1 MEEYLNKL
9 NESQREAV
17 EYNEGP
23 SLVIA
28 GAGSGKTRVLTYKIA
43 YLVHLG
49 LAPQS
54 ILALTFTNKAAR
66 EMKERIAAITGDQT
80 ARRLW
85 MGTFHSIFSRILRYE
100 AEHIGYPSNFTIYD
114 TTDSKSLLK
123 AIIKEMQLDDKVY
136 RLGMVQSRISNAKN
150 ALVTWKAYEQSKELM
165 QHDIDSKVPLLR
177 EIYKRYQNRC
187 QQAGAMDFD
196 DLLLQTNIL
205 FRDHPQVLEKY
216 RSFFQFVLVDEY
228 QDTNFAQHL
237 IVQRLCEQHRRIC
250 VVGDDAQSIY
260 SFRGANID
268 NILQFKN
275 QYPGCRIFKLERN
288 YRSTQNIVNAANSLI
303 HKNKEQI
310 HKNVYSEKEEGSKVR
325 ISASYSD
332 YEEGYAV
339 ASAINELRLRKDY
352 DYADFAILYRT
363 NAQSRIL
370 EEALRKRG
378 IPYKIYGGL
387 SFYQRKEIKDIIS
400 YLRLIVNPHDEE
412 AFKRVI
418 NYPSRGIGD
427 TTVGKVISA
436 ATDNNVSLWTVLNA
450 PIDYDLPI
458 NSGTAKKLTDFRE
471 MIERFIEQNTRLSAE
486 EMAAIVVKESGI
498 VSSLF
503 QDRSVEGISKQENL
517 QELLKGIAEFC
528 ELRREEGVEQV
539 SLADFLSEVSLLTD
553 QDNDKD
559 EQANKVTMMTVHAAK
574 GLEFKNVFVVG
585 LEAELFPSSMSK
597 DNPRA
602 VAEERRLFYVAITRA
617 EENCV
622 LTYAKSRFRNGQ
634 SAMCSPSRFLKD
646 IDVRFLDVPADSSAD
661 TFAAAR
667 ERFQRPAF
675 TSPFQQ
681 PRAVEKEEPS
691 FISPVAQA
699 QQRQRLT
706 KVETTTST
714 PASSSAPASDLSGLR
729 VGAKVRHDRFG
740 EGEVIAIEGDG
751 GNAKA
756 TVAFTHFGQK
766 QLLLKFARLTII
778 G

>member
-352 DYADFAILYRT
+352 DYVDFAILYRT

-427 TTVGKVISA
+427 TTVNKVIKA
-436 ATDNNVSLWTVLNA
+436 ATENNVSLWTVLNA

-585 LEAELFPSSMSK
+585 LEEELFPSSMSK

-602 VAEERRLFYVAITRA
+602 VEEERRLFYVAITRA

>member
-28 GAGSGKTRVLTYKIA
+28 CAGSGKTRVLTYKIA

-427 TTVGKVISA
+427 TTVNKVIKA
-436 ATDNNVSLWTVLNA
+436 ATENNVSLWTVLNA

-585 LEAELFPSSMSK
+585 LEDELFPSSMSK

-602 VAEERRLFYVAITRA
+602 VEEERRLFYVAITRA